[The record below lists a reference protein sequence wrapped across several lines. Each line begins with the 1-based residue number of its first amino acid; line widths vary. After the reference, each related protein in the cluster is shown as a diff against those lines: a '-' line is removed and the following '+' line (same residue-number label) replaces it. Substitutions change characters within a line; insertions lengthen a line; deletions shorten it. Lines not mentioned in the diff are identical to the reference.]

1 MRFLD
6 VFNSKTKEHSM
17 MQKVMKVVVAMV
29 TVGFIAHQSDAS
41 ERVGGAVYEF
51 NASNNAG
58 DVSDVFT
65 NLGTLGGELAPS
77 SYNDIHSG
85 VAYGGKPVLVDDG
98 PGPLLNMSYANV
110 DAAGKPAVWMGN
122 LFPFSAGQIS
132 IEMWLKRASD
142 QKPGPEGWG
151 NEQYIFSLNSAS
163 RNSEMFWRWDQGS
176 NEDIDINGS
185 VGDLIDI
192 VDFPAALN
200 EWRHVVIA
208 FDDTADTVTTYV
220 DGVKLVDNQ
229 AHSWDVGGDWSSV
242 HLGTMG
248 VSSGDTQPPGNRHNG
263 SIALTAVYPF
273 ILTDAQVMNNMM
285 AIPEPTSLALLSL
298 GGLAMAM
305 LRRRR

>member
-1 MRFLD
+1 
-6 VFNSKTKEHSM
+6 M
-17 MQKVMKVVVAMV
+17 MQKIMMVVAAMV
-29 TVGFIAHQSDAS
+29 AVGFIAQQSDALD
-41 ERVGGAVYEF
+41 RVGGAVYEF
-51 NASNNAG
+51 NAANNAG
-58 DVSDVFT
+58 DGSGVFT
-65 NLGTLGGELAPS
+65 NLGTLGGELTASTYDDGP
-77 SYNDIHSG
+77 NTG

-98 PGPLLNMSYANV
+98 PGPLLNKSYSNV
-110 DAAGKPAVWMGN
+110 DAAGEPAIWMGN
-122 LFPFSAGQIS
+122 LTPFSAGQIS

-192 VDFPAALN
+192 VDFPAGLN